1 MSHAKSQSG
10 TGSKAVPS
18 SAFYGNRRSMPEF
31 DDGAPTSISKV
42 ADDQRGAITTI
53 IALLVKYRIK
63 PQMMNALRF

>member
-31 DDGAPTSISKV
+31 DEAPTSISKIQ
-42 ADDQRGAITTI
+42 DD
-53 IALLVKYRIK
+53 
-63 PQMMNALRF
+63 